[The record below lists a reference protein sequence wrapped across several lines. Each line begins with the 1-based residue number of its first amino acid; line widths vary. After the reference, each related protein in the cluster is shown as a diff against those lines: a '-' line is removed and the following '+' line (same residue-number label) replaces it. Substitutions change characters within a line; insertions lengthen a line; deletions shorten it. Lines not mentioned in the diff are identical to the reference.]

1 MSKVI
6 VVSYTGEDYDTY
18 LKLYS
23 YSPAIVEMLKEDLK
37 RYLREQGRFYLST
50 VKDWEAWDD
59 APEKWERE
67 ETPVYASLDQTE
79 GKEAEITWE
88 NIEKNDEIYV
98 TDVYNITLRIWK
110 EEVVE
115 AVENFDF
122 DEE

>member
-23 YSPAIVEMLKEDLK
+23 YSPAIVEILKEDLK
-37 RYLREQGRFYLST
+37 RYLREQGFYLST
-50 VKDWEAWDD
+50 VKDWEACD
-59 APEKWERE
+59 ASEDWEGD
-67 ETPVYASLDQTE
+67 TPVYASLDQTKDE
-79 GKEAEITWE
+79 EVEITWE
-88 NIEKNDEIYV
+88 NIDKNDEIYV
-98 TDVYNITLRIWK
+98 TDDYNITLNIWK

-122 DEE
+122 GEE